1 MHREK
6 SKHTMKNNHD
16 DNDEENEL
24 LDVTSEINDDNA
36 KMSSTKSSMADPKQI
51 SVKFLVL
58 IILCLQNSFF
68 TVLRRYSQGVLKET
82 YSKHEVL
89 CVAEV
94 IKMSFSAYV
103 IYTQRDESDGP
114 FMDHIMYLLKTSKKM
129 LMLSLIYG
137 LMNILSF
144 VALRNVSA
152 GVFTICA
159 QLKILTTAAFS
170 AAILNRKYSWVKWR
184 ALASLFIGVLLFSE
198 PTWNSTAGASVAD
211 GNFMLGTSAVLIEVT
226 LSGFASIYFE
236 KVVKTDTEQ
245 LNIWERNFQLAFG
258 SFPVYLL
265 FILSSHG
272 GEVGYFGGW
281 SMMTVV
287 LALFGAAGG
296 LLVAL
301 SIKHGDAILKTLATA
316 GAIVISSVFDYLILD
331 GALTAV
337 MILAGGVVIFAIID
351 YTFDPSP
358 SPMVTKKLNTYS
370 PEKEAKV

>member
-1 MHREK
+1 
-6 SKHTMKNNHD
+6 
-16 DNDEENEL
+16 
-24 LDVTSEINDDNA
+24 
-36 KMSSTKSSMADPKQI
+36 
-51 SVKFLVL
+51 
-58 IILCLQNSFF
+58 
-68 TVLRRYSQGVLKET
+68 
-82 YSKHEVL
+82 
-89 CVAEV
+89 
-94 IKMSFSAYV
+94 
-103 IYTQRDESDGP
+103 
-114 FMDHIMYLLKTSKKM
+114 
-129 LMLSLIYG
+129 MLSLIYG